1 MKEFFLFSVIGLILL
16 YSCSKDDES
25 VSPHYF
31 VSAIQEKEFSV
42 DEIKNRYPEIF
53 IRYSSLSVLLQNI
66 HVTAIRYRTKD
77 SKNQDIIAS
86 GVIAYPS
93 NKKITG
99 VTSVQ
104 HSSLFL
110 KSQAPSRQLLH
121 FELAPVLFKQVVFMS
136 DYIGFGETEH
146 LFHPFFHS
154 NSTAQS
160 CIDMIRAGKEYLQS
174 IRFPVPE
181 EISLIGYSQGGNA
194 TLALLKKIEEI
205 PATDLK
211 VKQTFAGGGAY
222 DLEATYNCFLN
233 QNYISQPAF
242 IPYLLLGLNTGNHL
256 QLAWNEIFISPYQV
270 ISLFDGKQDLP
281 EINSR
286 LGHRLE
292 NILSPAFF
300 LPEKNNSIKKLER
313 ALKQNSLVDW
323 TPNSSITLM
332 HSPDDTYVPYL
343 NAEHAF
349 QSFRRH
355 GCKVNFVSLQG
366 DHGDA
371 GIQFYLQVVLKL

>member
-1 MKEFFLFSVIGLILL
+1 MKKFLLFSVIGLLL
-16 YSCSKDDES
+16 LHSCSKDEES
-25 VSPHYF
+25 ISPRYF
-31 VSAIQEKEFSV
+31 VSVIQEKEFSV
-42 DEIKNRYPEIF
+42 KEIKNRYPEIF
-53 IRYSSLSVLLQNI
+53 TRYSSLSFLLQNI
-66 HVTAIRYRTKD
+66 HVTTIRYRTKD
-77 SKNQDIIAS
+77 CKNQDIIAS

-93 NKKITG
+93 NKNING

-121 FELAPVLFKQVVFMS
+121 FELAPVLFKQVVFMA

-160 CIDMIRAGKEYLQS
+160 CLDMIRAGKEYLQS
-174 IRFPVPE
+174 IRFSIPE
-181 EISLIGYSQGGNA
+181 EISLMGYSQGGNA

-222 DLEATYNCFLN
+222 DLEATYNYFLN

-242 IPYLLLGLNTGNHL
+242 VPYLILGLNTGSRL
-256 QLAWNEIFISPYQV
+256 QLDWNEIFISPDQV
-270 ISLFDGKQDLP
+270 IPLFNGNQDLP
-281 EINSR
+281 EINMR
-286 LGHRLE
+286 LGHWLE
-292 NILSPAFF
+292 DILSPAFF
-300 LPEKNNSIKKLER
+300 LPEKNNSIKKLEK
-313 ALKQNSLVDW
+313 ALRQNSLVEW
-323 TPNSSITLM
+323 TPNSSLTLM

-349 QSFRRH
+349 HSFQQQ
-355 GCKVNFVSLQG
+355 GCRVNFVSLQG
-366 DHGDA
+366 DHSSA
-371 GIQFYLQVVLKL
+371 GVQFYLQVVLKL